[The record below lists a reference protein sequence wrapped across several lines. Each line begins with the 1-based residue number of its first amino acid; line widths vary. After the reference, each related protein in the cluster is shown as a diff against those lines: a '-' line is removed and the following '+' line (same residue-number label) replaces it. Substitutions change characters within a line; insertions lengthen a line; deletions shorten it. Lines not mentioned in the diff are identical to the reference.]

1 MAKKLEVFDPP
12 MCCSTGICGPNVDP
26 ALSRFAADL
35 QWIASQGVQVE
46 RYNLAQQP
54 QAFVANPLVIKILDQ
69 DGNACLPLAL
79 LDNEL
84 LFKGRYP
91 TRAELASYVGV
102 PFNNTEFPILF
113 TGCCGQ

>member
-1 MAKKLEVFDPP
+1 MANKLEIFDPP

-54 QAFVANPLVIKILDQ
+54 QDFVANSMVMEALTQ
-69 DGNACLPLAL
+69 DGNGCLPLAL
-79 LDNEL
+79 LDGQL
-84 LFKGRYP
+84 VFKGRYP
-91 TRAELASYVGV
+91 TREELAKFVGV
-102 PFNNTEFPILF
+102 PWNNAEFSILS
-113 TGCCGQ
+113 TGCCG